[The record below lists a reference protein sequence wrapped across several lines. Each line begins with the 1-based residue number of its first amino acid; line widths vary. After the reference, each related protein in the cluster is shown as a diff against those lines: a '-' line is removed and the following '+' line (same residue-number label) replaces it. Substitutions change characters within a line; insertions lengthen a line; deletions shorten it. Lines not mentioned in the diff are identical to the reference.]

1 MKNRTRL
8 LAMAMAV
15 AIGATGFPTLNVS
28 AGNVSVAERQTGDDG
43 KIALQTL
50 QQGWQLEDENW
61 YYYEAGQKVTG
72 WKQIG
77 STYYYLYENGRM
89 AADTWIGEYYVN
101 ASGAWVVGKR
111 PAKWMQDSNGWWY
124 RNEDGSYPV
133 NRWQYI
139 DGEWYYFNQSG
150 YMVTGWL
157 YQGGSWYYL
166 DESGKMVKW
175 FRTIDGKSYYFSES
189 GVMQTGWQR
198 LEGNWYY
205 YQPGGAMSYGWLYLN
220 GIWYFMDDYGVMQ
233 TGVQEVNGEICFF
246 AESGAMFSGTGWKQI
261 DGFWYYFKSGVAARN
276 CWISGIHYV
285 KADGTMATDEWVDG
299 GKYYVDEN
307 GVWVSQP
314 VHKHQ
319 YVLTGSDAEYRY
331 YQCVECQE
339 TYQEY
344 NDVEYEVDL
353 GNGEKTK
360 ITGHYDL
367 EMAREI
373 FEKLNKYREENGVPE
388 LAEGSEKLQE
398 AANIRGYEIAHTFDH
413 VRPNGVRALTSF
425 SSSTHCCAEN
435 IAAYQRTAESV
446 MTDWKESAGH
456 NANMLSKYATS
467 VSISVFAEPYL
478 NRNGDVRYRYYF
490 VQLFAW

>member
-8 LAMAMAV
+8 LAMALAV
-15 AIGATGFPTLNVS
+15 AMGATGIPALQVS
-28 AGNVSVAERQTGDDG
+28 AGNTEVVKRQAGDDN
-43 KIALQTL
+43 ITLQTI
-50 QQGWQLEDENW
+50 QQGWSLEDGNW

-72 WKQIG
+72 WKQVG
-77 STYYYLYENGRM
+77 QTYYYMYEDGTM
-89 AADTWIGEYYVN
+89 AADTWVGEYYVN
-101 ASGAWVVGKR
+101 ASGAWVEGKR
-111 PAKWMQDSNGWWY
+111 PAKWMKDSNGWWY

-133 NRWQYI
+133 NSWKYI
-139 DGEWYYFNQSG
+139 NGEWYYFNKSG

-157 YQGGSWYYL
+157 YLSGTWYYL
-166 DESGKMVKW
+166 D
-175 FRTIDGKSYYFSES
+175 SY
-189 GVMQTGWQR
+189 GAMQTG
-198 LEGNWYY
+198 L
-205 YQPGGAMSYGWLYLN
+205 
-220 GIWYFMDDYGVMQ
+220 
-233 TGVQEVNGEICFF
+233 QEINGELYFF
-246 AESGAMFSGTGWKQI
+246 EESGAMFSGTGWKQI
-261 DGFWYYFKSGVAARN
+261 DGYWYYFKNGGVAARN
-276 CWISGIHYV
+276 CWISGIYYV
-285 KADGTMATDEWVDG
+285 KADGTMAADEWVDG
-299 GKYYVDEN
+299 GKYYVDEK

-331 YQCVECQE
+331 YQCAECQE